1 MNNNQLIQKVFDLQ
15 KSKALN
21 YQIDKLLNSSNLS
34 EEEIIHIKE
43 EANKLYA
50 QYKREFI
57 IKRNRI
63 VFFSATALTV
73 VTLLVFFILLPKQ
86 NIVTNV
92 GILSI
97 FGTLLLCLGLY
108 CMIFFYNSWKPEK
121 IDENPTLD
129 FDLGNFFSFFG
140 LLAAIP
146 AVIFYFLISWLIES
160 GAEKTLLATKVEAKA
175 LVVNGNYYEGGGIR
189 RRRPDEA
196 EITVKFRT
204 KENKVISRTIEIP
217 TYQFQHFYKGQQVDI
232 IYSSENPH
240 NIMLLNS
247 KESLQQVYKTE
258 EREVIFKDLFAF
270 LELSDNQIQDNLNK
284 ISAGWV
290 YDKQQQGWVNASRQC
305 YIKKSEGAIFYIPK
319 RELIM
324 SLDHDIRKNKFRR
337 IVENQGQLLAQ
348 YENEKYVIQK
358 ISERSGNN
366 VTVFYLVT
374 QNISNGSSKE

>member
-15 KSKALN
+15 KSNTLN
-21 YQIDKLLNSSNLS
+21 YQIDKLLNSSNLT

-63 VFFSATALTV
+63 VFFSAAAVTV

-97 FGTLLLCLGLY
+97 FGTLLLCLGMY
-108 CMIFFYNSWKPEK
+108 CMFVFYNSWKPEN
-121 IDENPTLD
+121 IDVNPSLD

-160 GAEKTLLATKVEAKA
+160 GAEKRLLETKVETKA
-175 LVVNGNYYEGGGIR
+175 IVVNGNYYEGGGIR

-217 TYQFQHFYKGQQVDI
+217 SYQFNHFYKGQQIDI
-232 IYSSENPH
+232 IYSSENTN
-240 NIMLLNS
+240 NIKLLNS
-247 KESLQQVYKTE
+247 KESIKQVYKTE
-258 EREVIFKDLFAF
+258 ERDVFFKDLFTF
-270 LELSDNQIQDNLNK
+270 LELSDKQIQEKL
-284 ISAGWV
+284 STMSVGWSYNV
-290 YDKQQQGWVNASRQC
+290 ELECWVNPSREC
-305 YIKKSEGAIFYIPK
+305 YIKRAGKSIFYIPK
-319 RELIM
+319 RDFIM
-324 SLDHDIRKNKFRR
+324 FMDNDIRKNSFKRTL
-337 IVENQGQLLAQ
+337 ENQDSLLAR
-348 YENEKYVIQK
+348 YENEKYLIEKLSTRQ
-358 ISERSGNN
+358 GNT
-366 VTVFYLVT
+366 VTVFYSVSK
-374 QNISNGSSKE
+374 NENSSSEAK